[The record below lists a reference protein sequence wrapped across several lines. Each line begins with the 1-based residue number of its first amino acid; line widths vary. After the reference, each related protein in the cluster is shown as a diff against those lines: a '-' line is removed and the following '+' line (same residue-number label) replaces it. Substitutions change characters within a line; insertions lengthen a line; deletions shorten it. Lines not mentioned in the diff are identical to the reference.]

1 MDVNAGINQLT
12 ERIIGLAISVH
23 RELGPGLLES
33 AYEEC
38 LAIALKED
46 GLAFERQ
53 GIIPVRFRGHEI
65 TPGFRFD
72 LLVERQVIL
81 EVKAVEAVLRI
92 HKAQVLTYLRMSGV
106 SVGLLLNFN
115 SSVLRDGIHRLAI
128 QAPLL

>member
-1 MDVNAGINQLT
+1 MEMDAGINQLT
-12 ERIIGLAISVH
+12 ERIIGVAISVH

-38 LAIALKED
+38 LAIALADE
-46 GLAFERQ
+46 GLSFERQ
-53 GIIPVRFRGHEI
+53 GVIPVRFRGREV

-72 LLVERQVIL
+72 LLVEKQVIL

-92 HKAQVLTYLRMSGV
+92 HKAQVLTYLRMTGL
-106 SVGLLLNFN
+106 SVGLILNFN
-115 SSVLRDGIHRLAI
+115 TAVLRDGIHRLAI

>member
-1 MDVNAGINQLT
+1 MEMDAGINQLT
-12 ERIIGLAISVH
+12 ERIIGAAISVH

-38 LAIALKED
+38 LAITLADE

-53 GIIPVRFRGHEI
+53 GVIPVRFRGHEV

-72 LLVERQVIL
+72 LLVEKQVIL
-81 EVKAVEAVLRI
+81 EVKAVEVVLKI
-92 HKAQVLTYLRMSGV
+92 HKAQVLTHLRMTSLP
-106 SVGLLLNFN
+106 VGLILNFN
-115 SSVLRDGIHRLAI
+115 SAVLRDGIHRLAI

>member
-1 MDVNAGINQLT
+1 MNMAAGINQLT
-12 ERIIGLAISVH
+12 ERIIGVAIAVH

-46 GLAFERQ
+46 GLAFDRQ
-53 GIIPVRFRGHEI
+53 GIIPIRFRGHEI

-81 EVKAVEAVLRI
+81 EIKAVEAVLKI
-92 HKAQVLTYLRMSGV
+92 HKAQVLTYLRMTGLP
-106 SVGLLLNFN
+106 VGLILNYHAP
-115 SSVLRDGIHRLAI
+115 VLRDGIHRLAI

>member
-1 MDVNAGINQLT
+1 MTAGVNGLT

-38 LAIALKED
+38 LVIALKEE
-46 GLAFERQ
+46 GLAYERQ
-53 GIIPVRFRGHEI
+53 GVIPVRFRGHEI

-72 LLVERQVIL
+72 LVVERQVII
-81 EVKAVEAVLRI
+81 EVKAVETVLKI
-92 HKAQVLTYLRMSGV
+92 HKAQVLTYLRMSGI

-115 SSVLRDGIHRLAI
+115 TAVLRDGIHRLAI
-128 QAPLL
+128 QTPLL